1 MVTVNATPP
10 AFAEFGLREVMGG
23 TGFDGGGG
31 GGGPPEPPEPPPQ
44 PADNSKKTRHVS
56 TSNLR
61 RVVVL
66 VLSARPFLGLVRS
79 TSLNM
84 ALGTSPQTI
93 PQRND

>member
-1 MVTVNATPP
+1 MVTVNAPPP
-10 AFAEFGLREVMGG
+10 AFAEFGLREMIAG

-31 GGGPPEPPEPPPQ
+31 GGGPPELPEPPPQ
-44 PADNSKKTRHVS
+44 PADNCRKARHVS

-66 VLSARPFLGLVRS
+66 VLSARPFLGLLRS

-93 PQRND
+93 RQRYG